1 MADYLGT
8 YYGGKVGNRIEVYVP
23 LKQVPSSYFLDE
35 LIRALPAWVDKS
47 ATKETLIE
55 RGYHTRIDDKLVKNC
70 IDVVKNAKNRFPPAL
85 PKIIDIT
92 LVLTMYMGNYD
103 EPFPEDG
110 WTKKYL
116 PLSEVVEYCIE
127 SPFTTQPGNAF
138 MDFTC
143 ESIQSIGTGV
153 KVYHSEKAQQFF
165 NRSNKWLE
173 YITTEGLRGSFLEY
187 INDLF
192 EGDFCV
198 IKQLNGRLVTLL
210 GIYLSQFIR
219 DEDLLY

>member
-8 YYGGKVGNRIEVYVP
+8 YYGGKLGNKIEIYVP
-23 LKQVPSSYFLDE
+23 LKQVPSSYFLGE

-47 ATKETLIE
+47 ATKEILVE

-70 IDVVKNAKNRFPPAL
+70 IGVVKNAKNEFPPAL

-92 LVLTMYMGNYD
+92 SVLTIFMGNFD
-103 EPFPEDG
+103 EPFPKYS
-110 WTKKYL
+110 WTRKYI
-116 PLSEVVEYCIE
+116 PLSEVVDYCIE
-127 SPFTTQPGNAF
+127 NPLSTQPAF

-143 ESIQSIGTGV
+143 ESIRNIGTGV

-165 NRSNKWLE
+165 NKSNRWLE
-173 YITTEGLRGSFLEY
+173 YVTTEGLRGSLLEY
-187 INDLF
+187 INGLF
-192 EGDFCV
+192 EGDFCAT
-198 IKQLNGRLVTLL
+198 KQLNGRLITLL

-219 DEDLLY
+219 DEDLPY